1 MYRHADLTMC
11 FFFLAKVDY
20 ILFIKADVDLDV
32 NPNEVR
38 DVRYVSE
45 EDLRSMFNQGDLPFT
60 PWFQLICNT
69 MLFEWWK
76 NLDEGLERFKHET
89 EIRRML

>member
-1 MYRHADLTMC
+1 ML
-11 FFFLAKVDY
+11 FKKKVDY

-45 EDLRSMFNQGDLPFT
+45 DDLRSMFDQADLPFT
-60 PWFQLICNT
+60 PWFRLICNT
-69 MLFEWWK
+69 MLFEWWQD
-76 NLDEGLERFKHET
+76 LDAGLDRFKHET
-89 EIRRML
+89 AIRRML